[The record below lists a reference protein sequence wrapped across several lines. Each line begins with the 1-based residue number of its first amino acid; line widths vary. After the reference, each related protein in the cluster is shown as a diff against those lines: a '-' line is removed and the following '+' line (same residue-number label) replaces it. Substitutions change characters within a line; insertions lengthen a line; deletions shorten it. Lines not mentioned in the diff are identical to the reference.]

1 MGSIWFYVFFFDMF
15 PPSTAPM
22 LSGWFHESLGPQ
34 QVSCGILAGKV
45 KKNDVYVYQDG
56 YTRCILSFY
65 IKKYVYIYVYI
76 YATYTLPETHLAPE
90 NLMVKKMKAFPFGGK
105 LGLSSGACLIVSGRM
120 VSLPGVTWHHW
131 CQWVACGYWLAP
143 ALVIKRNTHTHK

>member
-1 MGSIWFYVFFFDMF
+1 MGSIWFYVFFWHVSPIYGSNVIRMI
-15 PPSTAPM
+15 PWELGTSTGFLWDP
-22 LSGWFHESLGPQ
+22 GWEG
-34 QVSCGILAGKV
+34 